1 MKELYDTLK
10 EYDLKPKSYQKLGKA
25 ILVGTNNGHKYV
37 VKEKVRDNNTN
48 IYKYLESR
56 SFNYYPKILSNEMD
70 DYEITEYVEETPT
83 FVPNKRV
90 AKADNVNPKGKN
102 LRALLRS
109 ETPPIINLDNP

>member
-56 SFNYYPKILSNEMD
+56 SFNYYPKILSNFSFL
-70 DYEITEYVEETPT
+70 
-83 FVPNKRV
+83 FVCSSQSFSFGIFSIFFHV
-90 AKADNVNPKGKN
+90 
-102 LRALLRS
+102 S
-109 ETPPIINLDNP
+109 